1 MWSSST
7 KSIANLCT
15 AMHITTYAHAQV
27 VAVFTEV
34 IYLLYLY
41 EINFKQAICIECIGN
56 SYFERFIITYQLAI
70 IHCCSNEW

>member
-15 AMHITTYAHAQV
+15 AMHITTYVHAQV

-34 IYLLYLY
+34 I
-41 EINFKQAICIECIGN
+41 IIFTV
-56 SYFERFIITYQLAI
+56 FI
-70 IHCCSNEW
+70 